1 MNILHR
7 MSEVFETVRA
17 SDFESDAILGACARF
32 QGERHRYLRQL
43 ARTGKLEARR
53 PKAIR

>member
-43 ARTGKLEARR
+43 TRTGKLEARR